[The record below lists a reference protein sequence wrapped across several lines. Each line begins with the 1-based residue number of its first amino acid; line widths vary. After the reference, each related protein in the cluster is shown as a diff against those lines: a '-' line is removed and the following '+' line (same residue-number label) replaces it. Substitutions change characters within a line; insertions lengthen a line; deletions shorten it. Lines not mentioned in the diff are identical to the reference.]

1 MKVNFYDRQLVKS
14 YLVHIGVISAF
25 ATLFCTFSKIPED
38 WVYAGPLFLLFLVV
52 YFLGMIIYANR
63 MTSVDFKIDDTKIKI
78 TSGDIFKQ
86 DGLKVIAFNEYFDT
100 LVDDKIIAHR
110 SLNGIFIDRMES
122 NKISSLK
129 LSVSELDRFIEE
141 YDFDKEV
148 ILNRND
154 ERKSGKK
161 QKYKIGS
168 MIVCEDFVLTA
179 FSKFN
184 ENNNA
189 VLTMP
194 EYLEFLISFW
204 DRINRVYAQRSVSV
218 PIFGSGI
225 TRIVEHKSIT
235 DEDLLKIM
243 IWTFRISEKRFKH
256 PAKLNIVILKD
267 KIKLINLFE
276 IKNSY
281 GF

>member
-1 MKVNFYDRQLVKS
+1 MKVNFYNRQLVKS

-25 ATLFCTFSKIPED
+25 ATLFCTFSKIPDD
-38 WVYAGPLFLLFLVV
+38 WVYAGPLFVLFLVV
-52 YFLGMIIYANR
+52 YFFGMIVYANK
-63 MTSVDFKIDDTKIKI
+63 MTSVEFRIDDTKIKI
-78 TSGDIFKQ
+78 TAGDIFEQ
-86 DGLKVIAFNEYFDT
+86 EGLKVIAFNEYFDT
-100 LVDDKIIAHR
+100 LVDDKIIAHK
-110 SLNGIFIDRMES
+110 SLNGIFINRMKT
-122 NKISSLK
+122 NGISSLQWNV
-129 LSVSELDRFIEE
+129 LELDRYIEE
-141 YDFDKEV
+141 YEFDDDV
-148 ILNRND
+148 ILDKND
-154 ERKSGKK
+154 KRKNGKK

-168 MIVCEDFVLTA
+168 MVVCEDFVLAA

-184 ENNNA
+184 ESNNA

-218 PIFGSGI
+218 PVFGSGI

-276 IKNSY
+276 IKKSY
-281 GF
+281 GL